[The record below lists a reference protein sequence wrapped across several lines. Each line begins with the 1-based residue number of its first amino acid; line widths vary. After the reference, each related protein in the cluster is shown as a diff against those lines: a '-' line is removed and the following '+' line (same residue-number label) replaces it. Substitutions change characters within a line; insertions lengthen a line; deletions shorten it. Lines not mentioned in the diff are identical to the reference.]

1 MNHWLDRHIRRRPDI
16 EINDNYAPIQ
26 LTWREEQYDDMP
38 VVRENFLEMQAG
50 WAIYMTQMEVESN
63 ERNNY
68 YGNRIYS

>member
-16 EINDNYAPIQ
+16 EINDNHAPIQ